1 MTNSE
6 KKPVNITYGA
16 SDTLPNKVAIP
27 LVIQQIVVLSM
38 DLVLPVLIVS
48 MMGGSQVTAQNF
60 VSMMMIGIGVGT
72 ILQVSR
78 KGAVGSGY
86 FCAEETGF
94 LYFQASALAVQTG
107 GLSLL
112 FGMTTIAGFS
122 QMLIS
127 KIIQPVRFLFPTE
140 VAGLMVAMTGI
151 AGIAPGVMAMVG
163 TSDGKTA
170 LDITSTLIS
179 LSILAVMVSFNV
191 WGNTIMRQYSILA
204 GMVLG
209 YVFSYFCGI
218 LTISEMQP
226 LFQAPLVAIPSI
238 HLGWSFDPRLLFPF
252 LTAVVCSSLKTM
264 GNLVIC
270 QKANDANWKR
280 VDLQNVRKGILAE
293 GIGTSCCGMIG
304 CLGLNSSSSSV
315 GLSITTGVTSRRL
328 AYLVSGVFITM
339 AFFPKVAAL
348 LAIMPAPV
356 MGAVLVVNLGY
367 FIIEGFRII
376 TSRMLDDRKIFV
388 VGLSLVFGLSVDL
401 LPNIYVQLPEQLQPI
416 FKSSL
421 TVVSLTAIFLNLL
434 FRIGIKQNQMIELI
448 LGSDSAETVIAFM
461 ADNGAKWGAR
471 GEVIHRAS
479 SAIVEFIETAMELE
493 LTSEGKVKLDISF
506 DEYNLNVKIIYN
518 GVLME
523 FPEKRPTEQELLNDD
538 DAFIKL
544 SGFLMRKYS
553 NKMTSTIVGE
563 TCTLQLSFEH

>member
-1 MTNSE
+1 MNSE
-6 KKPVNITYGA
+6 KKPVNITYGS
-16 SDTLPNKVAIP
+16 SDPLPNKVAIP
-27 LVIQQIVVLSM
+27 LVIQQIIVLSM
-38 DLVLPVLIVS
+38 DLVLPVLIIS
-48 MMGGSQVTAQNF
+48 MMGGSREIAQNF
-60 VSMMMIGIGVGT
+60 VSMMMIGIGIGT
-72 ILQVSR
+72 ILQVLR
-78 KGAVGSGY
+78 KGSVGSGY

-112 FGMTTIAGFS
+112 FGMTIVAGFF
-122 QMLIS
+122 QMLLS
-127 KIIQPVRFLFPTE
+127 KIIQRVRFLFPTE

-151 AGIAPGVMAMVG
+151 AGIAPGVGAMFG
-163 TSDGKTA
+163 TGDVLNSTA
-170 LDITSTLIS
+170 LLIGVTV
-179 LSILAVMVSFNV
+179 LAVMVSFNI
-191 WGNTIMRQYSILA
+191 WGNAIVRQYSILA

-209 YVFSYFCGI
+209 YLLCYVFDI
-218 LTISEMQP
+218 LTIRDMGQV
-226 LFQAPLVAIPSI
+226 FHAPLVGIPSI
-238 HLGWSFDPRLLFPF
+238 HLGWSFDIRLLFPF
-252 LTAVVCSSLKTM
+252 LVAMICSSLKTM
-264 GNLVIC
+264 GNLAIC
-270 QKANDANWKR
+270 QKTNDANWKR
-280 VDLQNVRKGILAE
+280 IDLQNVGKGILAE

-315 GLSITTGVTSRRL
+315 GLTITTGATSRRL
-328 AYLVSGVFITM
+328 AYLVSCVFITM

-367 FIIEGFRII
+367 FIIEGFSII

-388 VGLSLVFGLSVDL
+388 VGLSLVLGLSVDL
-401 LPNIYVQLPEQLQPI
+401 LPGIYAQFPEALQPL

-434 FRIGIKQNQMIELI
+434 FRIGIKQHRVIELV
-448 LGSDSAETVIAFM
+448 LGPDSAEKVILFM
-461 ADNGAKWGAR
+461 EANGSKWGAR

-493 LTSEGKVKLDISF
+493 LTSGEKVKLEINF
-506 DEYNLNVKIIYN
+506 DEYNLNVKILYT

-538 DAFIKL
+538 NAFIKL

-553 NKMTSTIVGE
+553 NKMTSTIAGE
-563 TCTLQLSFEH
+563 TCTLQFSFEH